1 MSNEK
6 LDQNTLISIL
16 GEVHEEKPFIETRLD
31 EKENFK
37 NAMGNIFQQNASI
50 QPKIVTP
57 DPAKNSAN
65 NNPSVLSSAKMENST
80 SILGETTG
88 SKSFMAMT
96 AAEKKIFKNAMG
108 NIFQQNLTIQPKI
121 VTPDPAKNSANN
133 NPSIPSSAQMEN
145 PTSIL
150 GETTGSK
157 SFMAMTA
164 AEKENFKNAMGNI
177 FQQNPSI
184 QPKIV
189 TPAPAKNSANNNPSV
204 LSSAQMEN
212 STSILGETTSSKSF
226 MAMTA
231 TEKEIFKNAMGNI
244 FLKNLPIHQTTV
256 IPVPITKESSK
267 TKPSDQGEHRRKF
280 VDVLNQIKLNNPVA
294 QERTAESAKKEFTEN
309 IPLTL
314 PSEEKSGQP
323 ELTRIDLTENTPSK
337 LLSGEKPE
345 QPEPAKKDFT
355 ENTPPALTNEEKPKQ
370 PMPTR
375 TGLTEKNSSKLQGD
389 QKLQRSIFDNVLN
402 QLMLN
407 KLTAQ
412 KISVGQTVENSSDDN
427 PSKLLSEEKP
437 KQPESAKK
445 EFTENIPLTLPS
457 KEKLEQPE
465 PTRRDLTENTSS
477 KLEVDQEKHNNKTN
491 QLVPKTNVK
500 ALTKFFETKSSINE
514 ACDRAKQGAEL
525 EKNRISQNTVT
536 NGQSLSR

>member
-37 NAMGNIFQQNASI
+37 NAMGNIFQQNAY
-50 QPKIVTP
+50 
-57 DPAKNSAN
+57 
-65 NNPSVLSSAKMENST
+65 
-80 SILGETTG
+80 
-88 SKSFMAMT
+88 
-96 AAEKKIFKNAMG
+96 
-108 NIFQQNLTIQPKI
+108 IQPKI

-133 NPSIPSSAQMEN
+133 NPSI
-145 PTSIL
+145 
-150 GETTGSK
+150 
-157 SFMAMTA
+157 
-164 AEKENFKNAMGNI
+164 
-177 FQQNPSI
+177 
-184 QPKIV
+184 
-189 TPAPAKNSANNNPSV
+189 
-204 LSSAQMEN
+204 LSSAKMEN
-212 STSILGETTSSKSF
+212 STSILGETTGSKSF

-309 IPLTL
+309 TSLIL

-323 ELTRIDLTENTPSK
+323 ESTRIDLTENNSSK

-345 QPEPAKKDFT
+345 QPEP
-355 ENTPPALTNEEKPKQ
+355 
-370 PMPTR
+370 
-375 TGLTEKNSSKLQGD
+375 
-389 QKLQRSIFDNVLN
+389 
-402 QLMLN
+402 
-407 KLTAQ
+407 
-412 KISVGQTVENSSDDN
+412 
-427 PSKLLSEEKP
+427 
-437 KQPESAKK
+437 AKK

-465 PTRRDLTENTSS
+465 PTRTDLTANNSS

>member
-57 DPAKNSAN
+57 DSAKNSAN

-133 NPSIPSSAQMEN
+133 NPSIPSSAKMEN

-323 ELTRIDLTENTPSK
+323 ELTRIDLTENT
-337 LLSGEKPE
+337 
-345 QPEPAKKDFT
+345 
-355 ENTPPALTNEEKPKQ
+355 
-370 PMPTR
+370 
-375 TGLTEKNSSKLQGD
+375 
-389 QKLQRSIFDNVLN
+389 
-402 QLMLN
+402 
-407 KLTAQ
+407 
-412 KISVGQTVENSSDDN
+412 
-427 PSKLLSEEKP
+427 
-437 KQPESAKK
+437 
-445 EFTENIPLTLPS
+445 
-457 KEKLEQPE
+457 
-465 PTRRDLTENTSS
+465 SS

>member
-16 GEVHEEKPFIETRLD
+16 GEVHEEKTFIETRLD

-65 NNPSVLSSAKMENST
+65 NNPSILSSAKIENST

-108 NIFQQNLTIQPKI
+108 NIFQQNASIQPKI

-133 NPSIPSSAQMEN
+133 NPSILSSAKMGN
-145 PTSIL
+145 ATSIL
-150 GETTGSK
+150 GETTG
-157 SFMAMTA
+157 
-164 AEKENFKNAMGNI
+164 
-177 FQQNPSI
+177 
-184 QPKIV
+184 
-189 TPAPAKNSANNNPSV
+189 
-204 LSSAQMEN
+204 
-212 STSILGETTSSKSF
+212 SKSF

-309 IPLTL
+309 TSLIL

-323 ELTRIDLTENTPSK
+323 ESTRIDLTENTPPALTNEEKLKQPMPTRIDLTENTPSK
-337 LLSGEKPE
+337 PLSGEKPE
-345 QPEPAKKDFT
+345 QPEPAKKILRKT
-355 ENTPPALTNEEKPKQ
+355 
-370 PMPTR
+370 
-375 TGLTEKNSSKLQGD
+375 
-389 QKLQRSIFDNVLN
+389 
-402 QLMLN
+402 
-407 KLTAQ
+407 
-412 KISVGQTVENSSDDN
+412 
-427 PSKLLSEEKP
+427 LL
-437 KQPESAKK
+437 
-445 EFTENIPLTLPS
+445 
-457 KEKLEQPE
+457 
-465 PTRRDLTENTSS
+465 R
-477 KLEVDQEKHNNKTN
+477 H
-491 QLVPKTNVK
+491 
-500 ALTKFFETKSSINE
+500 
-514 ACDRAKQGAEL
+514 
-525 EKNRISQNTVT
+525 
-536 NGQSLSR
+536 

>member
-37 NAMGNIFQQNASI
+37 NAMGNIFQQNAYI

-65 NNPSVLSSAKMENST
+65 NNPSVL
-80 SILGETTG
+80 
-88 SKSFMAMT
+88 
-96 AAEKKIFKNAMG
+96 
-108 NIFQQNLTIQPKI
+108 
-121 VTPDPAKNSANN
+121 
-133 NPSIPSSAQMEN
+133 SSAQMEN

-164 AEKENFKNAMGNI
+164 AEKKNFKNAMGNI
-177 FQQNPSI
+177 FQQKLTI

-189 TPAPAKNSANNNPSV
+189 TPDPAKNSANNNPSI
-204 LSSAQMEN
+204 LSSAKMEN
-212 STSILGETTSSKSF
+212 STSILGETTGSKSF

-309 IPLTL
+309 TSLIL

-323 ELTRIDLTENTPSK
+323 ESTRIDLTENNSSK

-345 QPEPAKKDFT
+345 QPEP
-355 ENTPPALTNEEKPKQ
+355 
-370 PMPTR
+370 
-375 TGLTEKNSSKLQGD
+375 
-389 QKLQRSIFDNVLN
+389 
-402 QLMLN
+402 
-407 KLTAQ
+407 
-412 KISVGQTVENSSDDN
+412 
-427 PSKLLSEEKP
+427 
-437 KQPESAKK
+437 AKK

-465 PTRRDLTENTSS
+465 PTRTDLTANNSS

>member
-37 NAMGNIFQQNASI
+37 NAMGNIFQQKLPI
-50 QPKIVTP
+50 Q
-57 DPAKNSAN
+57 
-65 NNPSVLSSAKMENST
+65 
-80 SILGETTG
+80 
-88 SKSFMAMT
+88 
-96 AAEKKIFKNAMG
+96 
-108 NIFQQNLTIQPKI
+108 QKI

-133 NPSIPSSAQMEN
+133 NPSI
-145 PTSIL
+145 
-150 GETTGSK
+150 
-157 SFMAMTA
+157 
-164 AEKENFKNAMGNI
+164 
-177 FQQNPSI
+177 
-184 QPKIV
+184 
-189 TPAPAKNSANNNPSV
+189 
-204 LSSAQMEN
+204 LSSAKIEN
-212 STSILGETTSSKSF
+212 STSILGETTGSKSF

-244 FLKNLPIHQTTV
+244 FLKNLPIQQTTV

-294 QERTAESAKKEFTEN
+294 QERTAASAKKEFTEN
-309 IPLTL
+309 TSLIL

-323 ELTRIDLTENTPSK
+323 DSIRIDLTENTPPALTNEEKLKQPMPTRTDLTENTPSK

-355 ENTPPALTNEEKPKQ
+355 ENTPSALTNEEKPKQ

-375 TGLTEKNSSKLQGD
+375 TDLTENNSSKLQGD

-427 PSKLLSEEKP
+427 PSKLLSGEKP
-437 KQPESAKK
+437 KQPEPAKK

-465 PTRRDLTENTSS
+465 PTRTDLTENTSS

>member
-37 NAMGNIFQQNASI
+37 NAMGNIFQQNPSI

-96 AAEKKIFKNAMG
+96 AAEKENFKNAMG
-108 NIFQQNLTIQPKI
+108 NIFQQNPSIQPKI
-121 VTPDPAKNSANN
+121 VTPAPAKNSANN
-133 NPSIPSSAQMEN
+133 NPSIPSSAKMEN

-204 LSSAQMEN
+204 LSSAKMEN
-212 STSILGETTSSKSF
+212 STSILGETTGSKSF

-355 ENTPPALTNEEKPKQ
+355 ENTPSALTNEEKPKQ

-375 TGLTEKNSSKLQGD
+375 TDLTENNSSKLQGD

-457 KEKLEQPE
+457 KEKLEQPG
-465 PTRRDLTENTSS
+465 PTRRDLTENNSS

>member
-37 NAMGNIFQQNASI
+37 NAMGNIFQQNPSI
-50 QPKIVTP
+50 QPKIVTTA
-57 DPAKNSAN
+57 PAKNSAN

-189 TPAPAKNSANNNPSV
+189 TTAPAKNSANNNPSI

-212 STSILGETTSSKSF
+212 PTSILGETTGSKSF

-309 IPLTL
+309 TSLIL

-323 ELTRIDLTENTPSK
+323 ESTRTDLTENIPSK
-337 LLSGEKPE
+337 LLSEEKPK

-375 TGLTEKNSSKLQGD
+375 TDLTENTSSKLQGD
-389 QKLQRSIFDNVLN
+389 QKLQRSNFDIVLN

-412 KISVGQTVENSSDDN
+412 KISVEQTVENSADDN
-427 PSKLLSEEKP
+427 PSKLLSGEKP
-437 KQPESAKK
+437 EQPEPAKK

-465 PTRRDLTENTSS
+465 PTRTDLTENTSS

>member
-16 GEVHEEKPFIETRLD
+16 GEVNE
-31 EKENFK
+31 
-37 NAMGNIFQQNASI
+37 A
-50 QPKIVTP
+50 TP
-57 DPAKNSAN
+57 EPAKNSAN
-65 NNPSVLSSAKMENST
+65 NNPSILSSAKMENST

-96 AAEKKIFKNAMG
+96 ADEKKIFKNAMG

-133 NPSIPSSAQMEN
+133 NPSIPSSAKMEN

-189 TPAPAKNSANNNPSV
+189 TPDPAKNSANNNPSI
-204 LSSAQMEN
+204 LSSAKMEN
-212 STSILGETTSSKSF
+212 STSILGETTGSKSF

-309 IPLTL
+309 TSLIL

-323 ELTRIDLTENTPSK
+323 ESTRIDLTENTPSK

-375 TGLTEKNSSKLQGD
+375 TDLTEKNYSKLQGD
-389 QKLQRSIFDNVLN
+389 QKLQRSNFDIVLN

-407 KLTAQ
+407 KLTVQ
-412 KISVGQTVENSSDDN
+412 KISVEQTVENSADDN
-427 PSKLLSEEKP
+427 PSKLLSGEKP
-437 KQPESAKK
+437 KQPEPAKK

-465 PTRRDLTENTSS
+465 PTRTDLTENTSS
-477 KLEVDQEKHNNKTN
+477 KLEVDQEKHNNKSN

>member
-80 SILGETTG
+80 SILGEPTG

-133 NPSIPSSAQMEN
+133 NPSIPSSAKMEN

-177 FQQNPSI
+177 FQQNASI

-189 TPAPAKNSANNNPSV
+189 TPDPAKNSANNNPSIP
-204 LSSAQMEN
+204 SSAQMEN
-212 STSILGETTSSKSF
+212 PTSILGETTGSKSF

-256 IPVPITKESSK
+256 IPMPITKESSK

-309 IPLTL
+309 TSLIL

-323 ELTRIDLTENTPSK
+323 ESTRIDL
-337 LLSGEKPE
+337 
-345 QPEPAKKDFT
+345 T

-370 PMPTR
+370 PEP
-375 TGLTEKNSSKLQGD
+375 
-389 QKLQRSIFDNVLN
+389 
-402 QLMLN
+402 
-407 KLTAQ
+407 
-412 KISVGQTVENSSDDN
+412 
-427 PSKLLSEEKP
+427 
-437 KQPESAKK
+437 AKK

-457 KEKLEQPE
+457 KEKLEQPG

>member
-37 NAMGNIFQQNASI
+37 NAMGNIFQQNPSI

-88 SKSFMAMT
+88 
-96 AAEKKIFKNAMG
+96 
-108 NIFQQNLTIQPKI
+108 
-121 VTPDPAKNSANN
+121 
-133 NPSIPSSAQMEN
+133 
-145 PTSIL
+145 
-150 GETTGSK
+150 
-157 SFMAMTA
+157 
-164 AEKENFKNAMGNI
+164 
-177 FQQNPSI
+177 
-184 QPKIV
+184 
-189 TPAPAKNSANNNPSV
+189 
-204 LSSAQMEN
+204 
-212 STSILGETTSSKSF
+212 SKSF

-345 QPEPAKKDFT
+345 QPEPAKK
-355 ENTPPALTNEEKPKQ
+355 
-370 PMPTR
+370 
-375 TGLTEKNSSKLQGD
+375 
-389 QKLQRSIFDNVLN
+389 
-402 QLMLN
+402 
-407 KLTAQ
+407 
-412 KISVGQTVENSSDDN
+412 
-427 PSKLLSEEKP
+427 
-437 KQPESAKK
+437 

-465 PTRRDLTENTSS
+465 PTRRDLTANNSS

>member
-133 NPSIPSSAQMEN
+133 NPSIPSSAKMEN

-204 LSSAQMEN
+204 LSSAKMEN
-212 STSILGETTSSKSF
+212 STSILGETTGSKSF

-244 FLKNLPIHQTTV
+244 FLKNLPIQQTTV

-309 IPLTL
+309 TSLIL

-323 ELTRIDLTENTPSK
+323 ESIRID
-337 LLSGEKPE
+337 
-345 QPEPAKKDFT
+345 
-355 ENTPPALTNEEKPKQ
+355 
-370 PMPTR
+370 
-375 TGLTEKNSSKLQGD
+375 LTEKNSSKLQGD
-389 QKLQRSIFDNVLN
+389 QKLQRSNFDIVLN

-412 KISVGQTVENSSDDN
+412 KISVEQTVENSADDH
-427 PSKLLSEEKP
+427 PSKLLSGEKP
-437 KQPESAKK
+437 KQPEPAKK

-457 KEKLEQPE
+457 KEKLEQPG

>member
-37 NAMGNIFQQNASI
+37 NAMGNIFQQNAYI

-57 DPAKNSAN
+57 D
-65 NNPSVLSSAKMENST
+65 
-80 SILGETTG
+80 
-88 SKSFMAMT
+88 
-96 AAEKKIFKNAMG
+96 
-108 NIFQQNLTIQPKI
+108 
-121 VTPDPAKNSANN
+121 
-133 NPSIPSSAQMEN
+133 
-145 PTSIL
+145 
-150 GETTGSK
+150 
-157 SFMAMTA
+157 
-164 AEKENFKNAMGNI
+164 
-177 FQQNPSI
+177 
-184 QPKIV
+184 
-189 TPAPAKNSANNNPSV
+189 PAKNSANNNPSV

-212 STSILGETTSSKSF
+212 STSILGETTGSKSFMAMTAAEKKNFKNAMGNIFQQKLTIQPKIVTPDPAKNSANNNPSVLSSAQMENSTSILGETTGSKSF

-309 IPLTL
+309 TSLIL

-323 ELTRIDLTENTPSK
+323 ESTRIDLTENNSSK

-345 QPEPAKKDFT
+345 QPEP
-355 ENTPPALTNEEKPKQ
+355 
-370 PMPTR
+370 
-375 TGLTEKNSSKLQGD
+375 
-389 QKLQRSIFDNVLN
+389 
-402 QLMLN
+402 
-407 KLTAQ
+407 
-412 KISVGQTVENSSDDN
+412 
-427 PSKLLSEEKP
+427 
-437 KQPESAKK
+437 AKK

-465 PTRRDLTENTSS
+465 PTRTDLTANNSS

>member
-37 NAMGNIFQQNASI
+37 SAMGNIFQQNLTI
-50 QPKIVTP
+50 KPKIVTP

-65 NNPSVLSSAKMENST
+65 NNPSVLSSAKMENS
-80 SILGETTG
+80 
-88 SKSFMAMT
+88 
-96 AAEKKIFKNAMG
+96 
-108 NIFQQNLTIQPKI
+108 
-121 VTPDPAKNSANN
+121 
-133 NPSIPSSAQMEN
+133 
-145 PTSIL
+145 TSIL

-189 TPAPAKNSANNNPSV
+189 TPAPAKNSANNNPSIPSSAKMENPTSILGETTGSKSFMAMTAAEKENFKNAMGNIFQQNPSIQPKIVTPDPAKNSANNNPSV
-204 LSSAQMEN
+204 LSSAKMEN
-212 STSILGETTSSKSF
+212 STSILGETTGSKSF

-256 IPVPITKESSK
+256 IPVPITKESSE

-355 ENTPPALTNEEKPKQ
+355 ENTPSALTNEEKPKQ

-375 TGLTEKNSSKLQGD
+375 TDLTENNSSKLQGD

-412 KISVGQTVENSSDDN
+412 KISVGQTVENSSDDT

-457 KEKLEQPE
+457 KEKLEQPG
-465 PTRRDLTENTSS
+465 PTRRDLTENNSS

>member
-37 NAMGNIFQQNASI
+37 NAMVNIFQQNPSI

-57 DPAKNSAN
+57 APAKNSAN
-65 NNPSVLSSAKMENST
+65 NNPSILSSAKIENPN

-133 NPSIPSSAQMEN
+133 NPSIPSSAKMEN
-145 PTSIL
+145 PNSIL

-164 AEKENFKNAMGNI
+164 DEKENFKNAMGNI

-189 TPAPAKNSANNNPSV
+189 TP
-204 LSSAQMEN
+204 
-212 STSILGETTSSKSF
+212 
-226 MAMTA
+226 
-231 TEKEIFKNAMGNI
+231 
-244 FLKNLPIHQTTV
+244 
-256 IPVPITKESSK
+256 VPITKESSE

-323 ELTRIDLTENTPSK
+323 ESTRIDLTENTS
-337 LLSGEKPE
+337 
-345 QPEPAKKDFT
+345 
-355 ENTPPALTNEEKPKQ
+355 PALTNEEKPKQ

-375 TGLTEKNSSKLQGD
+375 TDLTENNSSKLQGD

-412 KISVGQTVENSSDDN
+412 KISVEQTVENSADDN
-427 PSKLLSEEKP
+427 PSKLLSGEKP

-457 KEKLEQPE
+457 KENLEQPE
-465 PTRRDLTENTSS
+465 PTRTDLTENNSS

>member
-37 NAMGNIFQQNASI
+37 NAMGNIFQQNSSI

-133 NPSIPSSAQMEN
+133 NPSIPSSAKMEN
-145 PTSIL
+145 PTSIS

-177 FQQNPSI
+177 LQQNPSI

-204 LSSAQMEN
+204 LSSAKMEN
-212 STSILGETTSSKSF
+212 SNSILGETTGSKSF

-389 QKLQRSIFDNVLN
+389 QKLQRSNFDIVLN

-407 KLTAQ
+407 RLTAQ
-412 KISVGQTVENSSDDN
+412 KISVEQTVENSADDN
-427 PSKLLSEEKP
+427 PSKLLSGEKP
-437 KQPESAKK
+437 KQPEPAKK

-465 PTRRDLTENTSS
+465 PTRRDLTANNSS

>member
-80 SILGETTG
+80 SILGEPTG

-133 NPSIPSSAQMEN
+133 NPSIPSSAKMEN

-177 FQQNPSI
+177 FQQNASI

-189 TPAPAKNSANNNPSV
+189 TPDPAKNSANNNPSIP
-204 LSSAQMEN
+204 SSAQMEN
-212 STSILGETTSSKSF
+212 PTSILGEITGSKSF

-256 IPVPITKESSK
+256 IPMPITKESSK

-309 IPLTL
+309 TSLIL

-323 ELTRIDLTENTPSK
+323 ESTRIDLTENTPSK

-370 PMPTR
+370 PEP
-375 TGLTEKNSSKLQGD
+375 
-389 QKLQRSIFDNVLN
+389 
-402 QLMLN
+402 
-407 KLTAQ
+407 
-412 KISVGQTVENSSDDN
+412 
-427 PSKLLSEEKP
+427 
-437 KQPESAKK
+437 AKK

-457 KEKLEQPE
+457 KEKLEQPG
-465 PTRRDLTENTSS
+465 PTRIDLTENTSS

>member
-57 DPAKNSAN
+57 APAKNSAN
-65 NNPSVLSSAKMENST
+65 NNPSVLSSAKMENS
-80 SILGETTG
+80 
-88 SKSFMAMT
+88 
-96 AAEKKIFKNAMG
+96 
-108 NIFQQNLTIQPKI
+108 
-121 VTPDPAKNSANN
+121 
-133 NPSIPSSAQMEN
+133 
-145 PTSIL
+145 TSIL

-189 TPAPAKNSANNNPSV
+189 TPDPAKNSANNNPSIPSSAKMENPTGILGETTGSKSFMAMTAAEKENFKNAMGNIFQQNPSIQPKIV
-204 LSSAQMEN
+204 TPDPAKNSANNNPSILSSAKMEN
-212 STSILGETTSSKSF
+212 STSILGETTGSKSF

-309 IPLTL
+309 TSLIL

-323 ELTRIDLTENTPSK
+323 ESTRI
-337 LLSGEKPE
+337 
-345 QPEPAKKDFT
+345 DFT

-375 TGLTEKNSSKLQGD
+375 TDLTEKNSSKLQGD
-389 QKLQRSIFDNVLN
+389 QKLQRSNFDIVLN

-412 KISVGQTVENSSDDN
+412 KISVEQTVENSADDN

-437 KQPESAKK
+437 KQPEPAKK

>member
-16 GEVHEEKPFIETRLD
+16 GEVHEEKTFIETRLD

-65 NNPSVLSSAKMENST
+65 NNPSVLSSAKIENST

-133 NPSIPSSAQMEN
+133 NPSIPSSAKMEN

-150 GETTGSK
+150 GETTG
-157 SFMAMTA
+157 
-164 AEKENFKNAMGNI
+164 
-177 FQQNPSI
+177 
-184 QPKIV
+184 
-189 TPAPAKNSANNNPSV
+189 
-204 LSSAQMEN
+204 
-212 STSILGETTSSKSF
+212 SKSF

-244 FLKNLPIHQTTV
+244 FLKNLSIHQTTV
-256 IPVPITKESSK
+256 IPMPITKESSK

-309 IPLTL
+309 TSLIL

-323 ELTRIDLTENTPSK
+323 ESTRIDLTENTPSK

-375 TGLTEKNSSKLQGD
+375 TDLTEKNSSKLQGD
-389 QKLQRSIFDNVLN
+389 QKLQRSNFDIVLN

-412 KISVGQTVENSSDDN
+412 KISVEQTVENSADDN
-427 PSKLLSEEKP
+427 PSKLLSGEKP
-437 KQPESAKK
+437 KQPEPAKK
-445 EFTENIPLTLPS
+445 EFTENIRLTLPS

-465 PTRRDLTENTSS
+465 PTRTDLTENTSS
-477 KLEVDQEKHNNKTN
+477 KLQGDQEKHNNKTN

>member
-37 NAMGNIFQQNASI
+37 NAMGNIFQQN
-50 QPKIVTP
+50 
-57 DPAKNSAN
+57 
-65 NNPSVLSSAKMENST
+65 PS
-80 SILGETTG
+80 
-88 SKSFMAMT
+88 
-96 AAEKKIFKNAMG
+96 
-108 NIFQQNLTIQPKI
+108 IQPKI

-133 NPSIPSSAQMEN
+133 NPSIPSSAKMEN

-164 AEKENFKNAMGNI
+164 D
-177 FQQNPSI
+177 
-184 QPKIV
+184 
-189 TPAPAKNSANNNPSV
+189 
-204 LSSAQMEN
+204 
-212 STSILGETTSSKSF
+212 
-226 MAMTA
+226 
-231 TEKEIFKNAMGNI
+231 EKEIFKNAMGNI
-244 FLKNLPIHQTTV
+244 FLKNLPIQQTTV

-309 IPLTL
+309 TSLIL

-323 ELTRIDLTENTPSK
+323 ESTRTDLTEN
-337 LLSGEKPE
+337 
-345 QPEPAKKDFT
+345 
-355 ENTPPALTNEEKPKQ
+355 N
-370 PMPTR
+370 
-375 TGLTEKNSSKLQGD
+375 
-389 QKLQRSIFDNVLN
+389 
-402 QLMLN
+402 
-407 KLTAQ
+407 
-412 KISVGQTVENSSDDN
+412 
-427 PSKLLSEEKP
+427 
-437 KQPESAKK
+437 
-445 EFTENIPLTLPS
+445 
-457 KEKLEQPE
+457 
-465 PTRRDLTENTSS
+465 SS

>member
-6 LDQNTLISIL
+6 LDQNTLISIM
-16 GEVHEEKPFIETRLD
+16 GEVNE
-31 EKENFK
+31 
-37 NAMGNIFQQNASI
+37 A
-50 QPKIVTP
+50 
-57 DPAKNSAN
+57 
-65 NNPSVLSSAKMENST
+65 
-80 SILGETTG
+80 
-88 SKSFMAMT
+88 
-96 AAEKKIFKNAMG
+96 
-108 NIFQQNLTIQPKI
+108 
-121 VTPDPAKNSANN
+121 TPDPAKNSANN
-133 NPSIPSSAQMEN
+133 NPSILSSAKMEN
-145 PTSIL
+145 STSIL

-189 TPAPAKNSANNNPSV
+189 TPAPAKNSANNNPSIPSSAKMENPTSILGETTGSKSFMAMTAAEKENFKNAMGNIFQQNPSIQPKIV
-204 LSSAQMEN
+204 TPDPAKNSANNNPSILSSAKMEN
-212 STSILGETTSSKSF
+212 STSILGETTGSKSF

-294 QERTAESAKKEFTEN
+294 QERTAESAKKEFTEHTSL
-309 IPLTL
+309 IL

-323 ELTRIDLTENTPSK
+323 ESTRIDLTENTPSK

-375 TGLTEKNSSKLQGD
+375 TDLTEKNSSKLQGD
-389 QKLQRSIFDNVLN
+389 QKLQRSNFDIVLN

-412 KISVGQTVENSSDDN
+412 KISVEQTVENSADDN
-427 PSKLLSEEKP
+427 PSKLLSGEKP
-437 KQPESAKK
+437 KQPEPAKK

-465 PTRRDLTENTSS
+465 PTRRDLTANNSS

>member
-37 NAMGNIFQQNASI
+37 NAMGNIFQQNPSI

-57 DPAKNSAN
+57 A
-65 NNPSVLSSAKMENST
+65 
-80 SILGETTG
+80 
-88 SKSFMAMT
+88 
-96 AAEKKIFKNAMG
+96 
-108 NIFQQNLTIQPKI
+108 
-121 VTPDPAKNSANN
+121 PAKNSANN
-133 NPSIPSSAQMEN
+133 NPSIPSSAKMEN

-177 FQQNPSI
+177 FQQNSSI

-204 LSSAQMEN
+204 LSSAKMEN
-212 STSILGETTSSKSF
+212 STSILGETTGSKSF

-355 ENTPPALTNEEKPKQ
+355 ENTPSALTNEEKPKQ

-375 TGLTEKNSSKLQGD
+375 TDLTENNSSKLQGD

-457 KEKLEQPE
+457 KEKLEQPG
-465 PTRRDLTENTSS
+465 PTRRDLTENNSS

>member
-16 GEVHEEKPFIETRLD
+16 GEVNE
-31 EKENFK
+31 
-37 NAMGNIFQQNASI
+37 A
-50 QPKIVTP
+50 TP
-57 DPAKNSAN
+57 APAKNSAN
-65 NNPSVLSSAKMENST
+65 NNPSILSSTKIENSN

-96 AAEKKIFKNAMG
+96 TAEKK
-108 NIFQQNLTIQPKI
+108 
-121 VTPDPAKNSANN
+121 D
-133 NPSIPSSAQMEN
+133 
-145 PTSIL
+145 
-150 GETTGSK
+150 
-157 SFMAMTA
+157 
-164 AEKENFKNAMGNI
+164 FKNAMGNI

-204 LSSAQMEN
+204 LSSAKIEN
-212 STSILGETTSSKSF
+212 SNSILGETTGSKSY

-231 TEKEIFKNAMGNI
+231 AEKKDFKNAMGNI
-244 FLKNLPIHQTTV
+244 FQQNPSIQQKIVTPAPAKNSANNNPSILSSAKTGNANSILGETTGSKSYMAMTAAEKENFKKAMGNIFQQNLPIHQTTV
-256 IPVPITKESSK
+256 IPVPITKESSE
-267 TKPSDQGEHRRKF
+267 TEHRRKF

-309 IPLTL
+309 TSLIL
-314 PSEEKSGQP
+314 PSEEKPGQP
-323 ELTRIDLTENTPSK
+323 ESTRTDLTENTPS
-337 LLSGEKPE
+337 
-345 QPEPAKKDFT
+345 
-355 ENTPPALTNEEKPKQ
+355 ALTNEEQLKQ

-375 TGLTEKNSSKLQGD
+375 TDLTENNSSKLQGD
-389 QKLQRSIFDNVLN
+389 QKLQRSNFDIVLN

-407 KLTAQ
+407 NLTAQ

-427 PSKLLSEEKP
+427 PSKLLSGEKP
-437 KQPESAKK
+437 KQPEPAKK

-465 PTRRDLTENTSS
+465 PTRTDLTENTSS

-525 EKNRISQNTVT
+525 EKNRIYQNTVT

>member
-1 MSNEK
+1 M
-6 LDQNTLISIL
+6 
-16 GEVHEEKPFIETRLD
+16 
-31 EKENFK
+31 
-37 NAMGNIFQQNASI
+37 
-50 QPKIVTP
+50 
-57 DPAKNSAN
+57 
-65 NNPSVLSSAKMENST
+65 
-80 SILGETTG
+80 
-88 SKSFMAMT
+88 
-96 AAEKKIFKNAMG
+96 
-108 NIFQQNLTIQPKI
+108 
-121 VTPDPAKNSANN
+121 
-133 NPSIPSSAQMEN
+133 
-145 PTSIL
+145 
-150 GETTGSK
+150 
-157 SFMAMTA
+157 
-164 AEKENFKNAMGNI
+164 
-177 FQQNPSI
+177 
-184 QPKIV
+184 
-189 TPAPAKNSANNNPSV
+189 
-204 LSSAQMEN
+204 
-212 STSILGETTSSKSF
+212 
-226 MAMTA
+226 
-231 TEKEIFKNAMGNI
+231 
-244 FLKNLPIHQTTV
+244 
-256 IPVPITKESSK
+256 
-267 TKPSDQGEHRRKF
+267 
-280 VDVLNQIKLNNPVA
+280 
-294 QERTAESAKKEFTEN
+294 
-309 IPLTL
+309 TL

-389 QKLQRSIFDNVLN
+389 QKLQRSNFDIVLN

-407 KLTAQ
+407 RLTAQ
-412 KISVGQTVENSSDDN
+412 KISVEQTVENSADDN
-427 PSKLLSEEKP
+427 PSKLLSGEKP
-437 KQPESAKK
+437 KQPEPAKK

-465 PTRRDLTENTSS
+465 PTRRDLTANNSS

>member
-57 DPAKNSAN
+57 DPAKNSAK
-65 NNPSVLSSAKMENST
+65 NNPSILSSAKIENSN

-121 VTPDPAKNSANN
+121 VTPDPVKNSANN
-133 NPSIPSSAQMEN
+133 NPSIPSSAKMEN
-145 PTSIL
+145 TTSIL

-189 TPAPAKNSANNNPSV
+189 TTAPAKNSVNNNPSI
-204 LSSAQMEN
+204 LSSAKMEN
-212 STSILGETTSSKSF
+212 PNSILGETTGSKSF

-309 IPLTL
+309 TSLIL

-323 ELTRIDLTENTPSK
+323 ESTRIDLTENTPSK

-375 TGLTEKNSSKLQGD
+375 TDLTEKNSSKLQGD
-389 QKLQRSIFDNVLN
+389 QKLQRSNFDIVLN

-412 KISVGQTVENSSDDN
+412 KISVEQTVENSADDH
-427 PSKLLSEEKP
+427 PSKLLSGEKP
-437 KQPESAKK
+437 EQPEPAKK

-457 KEKLEQPE
+457 KEKLEQPG

-491 QLVPKTNVK
+491 QLVPKINVK

>member
-37 NAMGNIFQQNASI
+37 NAMGNIFQQNPSI

-88 SKSFMAMT
+88 
-96 AAEKKIFKNAMG
+96 
-108 NIFQQNLTIQPKI
+108 
-121 VTPDPAKNSANN
+121 
-133 NPSIPSSAQMEN
+133 
-145 PTSIL
+145 
-150 GETTGSK
+150 
-157 SFMAMTA
+157 
-164 AEKENFKNAMGNI
+164 
-177 FQQNPSI
+177 
-184 QPKIV
+184 
-189 TPAPAKNSANNNPSV
+189 
-204 LSSAQMEN
+204 
-212 STSILGETTSSKSF
+212 SKSF

-375 TGLTEKNSSKLQGD
+375 TGLTEKNSSKLQVD
-389 QKLQRSIFDNVLN
+389 QKLQRSNLEIVLN
-402 QLMLN
+402 QLMLIR
-407 KLTAQ
+407 LTAQ
-412 KISVGQTVENSSDDN
+412 KI
-427 PSKLLSEEKP
+427 
-437 KQPESAKK
+437 
-445 EFTENIPLTLPS
+445 
-457 KEKLEQPE
+457 
-465 PTRRDLTENTSS
+465 
-477 KLEVDQEKHNNKTN
+477 EV
-491 QLVPKTNVK
+491 
-500 ALTKFFETKSSINE
+500 
-514 ACDRAKQGAEL
+514 
-525 EKNRISQNTVT
+525 
-536 NGQSLSR
+536 

>member
-80 SILGETTG
+80 SILGEPTG

-133 NPSIPSSAQMEN
+133 NPSIPSSAKMEN

-150 GETTGSK
+150 GEPTGSK

-177 FQQNPSI
+177 FQQNASI

-189 TPAPAKNSANNNPSV
+189 TPDPAKNSANNNP
-204 LSSAQMEN
+204 LIPSSAKMEN

>member
-1 MSNEK
+1 
-6 LDQNTLISIL
+6 
-16 GEVHEEKPFIETRLD
+16 
-31 EKENFK
+31 
-37 NAMGNIFQQNASI
+37 
-50 QPKIVTP
+50 
-57 DPAKNSAN
+57 
-65 NNPSVLSSAKMENST
+65 MENTT

-88 SKSFMAMT
+88 
-96 AAEKKIFKNAMG
+96 
-108 NIFQQNLTIQPKI
+108 
-121 VTPDPAKNSANN
+121 
-133 NPSIPSSAQMEN
+133 
-145 PTSIL
+145 
-150 GETTGSK
+150 
-157 SFMAMTA
+157 
-164 AEKENFKNAMGNI
+164 
-177 FQQNPSI
+177 
-184 QPKIV
+184 
-189 TPAPAKNSANNNPSV
+189 
-204 LSSAQMEN
+204 
-212 STSILGETTSSKSF
+212 SKSF

-309 IPLTL
+309 TSLIL

-323 ELTRIDLTENTPSK
+323 ESTRIDLTENTPSK
-337 LLSGEKPE
+337 PLSGEKPE

-355 ENTPPALTNEEKPKQ
+355 ENTPSALTNEEKPKQ

-375 TGLTEKNSSKLQGD
+375 TDLTENNSSKLQGD

-412 KISVGQTVENSSDDN
+412 KISVGQTVENSSDDH
-427 PSKLLSEEKP
+427 PSKLLSGEKP
-437 KQPESAKK
+437 KQPEPAKK

-465 PTRRDLTENTSS
+465 PTKTDLTENNSS

>member
-37 NAMGNIFQQNASI
+37 NAMGSIFQQNASI

>member
-80 SILGETTG
+80 SILGEPTG

-133 NPSIPSSAQMEN
+133 NPSIPSSAKMEN

-177 FQQNPSI
+177 FQQNASI

-189 TPAPAKNSANNNPSV
+189 TPDPAKNSANNNPSIP
-204 LSSAQMEN
+204 SSAKMEN
-212 STSILGETTSSKSF
+212 PTSILGETTGSKSF

-256 IPVPITKESSK
+256 IPMPITKESSK

-309 IPLTL
+309 TSLIL

-323 ELTRIDLTENTPSK
+323 ESTRIDLTENTPSK

-370 PMPTR
+370 PEP
-375 TGLTEKNSSKLQGD
+375 
-389 QKLQRSIFDNVLN
+389 
-402 QLMLN
+402 
-407 KLTAQ
+407 
-412 KISVGQTVENSSDDN
+412 
-427 PSKLLSEEKP
+427 
-437 KQPESAKK
+437 AKK

-457 KEKLEQPE
+457 KEKLEQPG